1 MADEYDGRVVIDT
14 ELDNSGFEKGS
25 DKLIQSMRG
34 VEQRING
41 VGDTAAK
48 AFTADRAAKLRVEPE
63 LPEPEELQ
71 AEIEQIEKELPPVR
85 PRLDSKEYD
94 KTTERLQ
101 AKTRRLMAEINRMAN
116 TTAQGFKSTSS
127 VIAFN
132 NKLDDTAEKIVQARQ
147 ELEEFGEQQ
156 IMTDEYK
163 QAAAQ
168 IEKTQQALFKLYD
181 RKDRMSKT
189 GAAKSGE
196 DWQSIKAQIMVT
208 KQALAEYMAT
218 ADRLKEAGKD
228 SGGLWSR
235 TQALIRSTKKELD
248 GYEKQ
253 LKDAK
258 SKGSDESV
266 AWIRL
271 KAQIADTEKEL
282 ERYEAAADRMRE
294 TGEAFVDPQATAE
307 YQRMAAEI
315 ERAQRALEAN
325 AALVRGERIDEAQL
339 AVQAAQTAL
348 AEAATNRERRQ
359 ATKELAAARA
369 ELEAAANIGMPA
381 TAAPDPGVWQRFGTT
396 VRDALSGAAERA
408 HNFNMG
414 VAKMATSVA
423 GAVKKTVSGF
433 KRIATAATR
442 FLGKAFHFDDATKAV
457 NGLTKKLT
465 GIKGML
471 VSRVKSTFI
480 GFLFEQIK
488 QSFNELAK
496 FDNRFDQSV
505 SNLRNRT
512 SELGANVMAAFGGL
526 IRQIEPYITGL
537 IEKMSASVT
546 KINAVLTALRGEDT
560 MQVAVRRT
568 ESYADSLR
576 ETAKSADKAR
586 ASQQKLNET
595 LTSIDEIH
603 KLDAPKEETQI
614 DTDAGADAEKVVYE
628 NVPVESILGKMGDF
642 GRKIADQIVQGIR
655 SGDWR
660 AAGTVISE
668 GLNSVVQKID
678 DGIWRARDKVLQ
690 KAHDIAELLNGMVD
704 GFDARALGTT
714 IGDGI
719 NLALDTAYAFLET
732 FDWSKFGQRTV
743 EGLNGL
749 VDRLD
754 PRKIGQTIGSTLN
767 AAIDYAYEIFTG
779 FEWDKAGA
787 KLAQSLNE
795 FVKKVDWGKAAKTI
809 SAAISGLINSA
820 ASFLENADWKEIGQA
835 IVDFFKNIDYASIV
849 SAIVRFIGAAIG
861 SIAALMKAIFEALID
876 TGEKWGEKLFEKYGD
891 EFDAAGGSIW
901 QGVLAG
907 LKAAIKDVASWCKKN
922 IVDPFVKGFKKAFG
936 ISSPSKEMKP
946 YGGYVGEGV
955 LEGIAGIFS
964 DITNWIKTNI
974 VEPFKRGFSTAF
986 SVVGDKAN
994 ALFENGKSIA
1004 NGIKGGITA
1013 GWSAISTLIK
1023 GKKDDLK
1030 KDSEELADSAVSG
1043 FSDTSKF
1050 TKAGQKVV
1058 DGVSAGLSSSNLQ
1071 DAGGNIMDS
1080 LGRGINDSYDEK
1092 VGRIVTQRTKQIGD
1106 TLLDPGVADF
1116 EWAGK
1121 TIDERVGD
1129 GIWDAYDVYIR
1140 SDVTKRAAQIADDFR
1155 YNADY
1160 YGAGAYAAEMFSAG
1174 VRENYATAIQQFEG
1188 IAPTEW
1194 TTAMLQAFY
1203 GVQQA
1208 EKSWN
1213 DTNIRT
1219 VDSLRT
1225 IKTVAAEAAAEAE
1238 NLNGK
1243 EVQISVDGAASV
1255 LDKVADK
1262 LAGIARTFDAI
1273 GKAFSDM
1280 TTLPVPAVA
1289 MGAIAPAQTRV
1300 TDDSRNDGITATL
1313 IERLIGRIEELE
1325 EAVANRPIRVESKV
1339 MIDQREIG
1347 RATADYNA
1355 NNNRVTN
1362 GNGGASW

>member
-1 MADEYDGRVVIDT
+1 MADEYDGRVRINT

-25 DKLIQSMRG
+25 DQLKASVSGLARA
-34 VEQRING
+34 ING
-41 VGDTAAK
+41 ITGSMTSFFSK
-48 AFTADRAAKLRVEPE
+48 RWKMPEPE
-63 LPEPEELQ
+63 LPEKEEM
-71 AEIEQIEKELPPVR
+71 ELPQPDPVKPEVDTTALDAGTR
-85 PRLDSKEYD
+85 RVHQDMERITRDVGADLPEPKPVEPELDSSEFD
-94 KTTERLQ
+94 KQ
-101 AKTRRLMAEINRMAN
+101 AGKMQSSISRIVGEIDRMV
-116 TTAQGFKSTSS
+116 STSS
-127 VIAFN
+127 QGFRSTTAVLSFN
-132 NKLDDTAEKIVQARQ
+132 NKLDLTAEKIAEAREQ
-147 ELEEFGEQQ
+147 LAEFAEQQ
-156 IMTDEYK
+156 IPTDQYAETTASIQK
-163 QAAAQ
+163 AEAA
-168 IEKTQQALFKLYD
+168 LLKLYD
-181 RKDRMSKT
+181 RRDQMADLGVDENSKQ
-189 GAAKSGE
+189 
-196 DWQSIKAQIMVT
+196 WQK
-208 KQALAEYMAT
+208 L
-218 ADRLKEAGKD
+218 
-228 SGGLWSR
+228 
-235 TQALIRSTKKELD
+235 EL
-248 GYEKQ
+248 
-253 LKDAK
+253 
-258 SKGSDESV
+258 
-266 AWIRL
+266 
-271 KAQIADTEKEL
+271 QIAAAEEEV
-282 ERYEAAADRMRE
+282 ERYEMAADRMRE
-294 TGEAFVDPQATAE
+294 TGLAFVDPAATEQYAAMVEQIEQA
-307 YQRMAAEI
+307 
-315 ERAQRALEAN
+315 ERDIEAN
-325 AALVRGERIDEAQL
+325 AGMIRQEQIEQARLNVLIAQEKYAHASNAVSRQL
-339 AVQAAQTAL
+339 ALRQLQNAQNAL
-348 AEAATNRERRQ
+348 AMV
-359 ATKELAAARA
+359 A
-369 ELEAAANIGMPA
+369 EKSVTP
-381 TAAPDPGVWQRFGTT
+381 APDPAAGSAWRRLGQTIKSGV
-396 VRDALSGAAERA
+396 SGAA
-408 HNFNMG
+408 N
-414 VAKMATSVA
+414 
-423 GAVKKTVSGF
+423 AVKQFGALASKVTSGV
-433 KRIATAATR
+433 K
-442 FLGKAFHFDDATKAV
+442 
-457 NGLTKKLT
+457 GLTSKVKGLFSGIGKKGSVGLDGLLKKFT
-465 GIKGML
+465 GIKRML
-471 VSRVKSTFI
+471 ATRIKRTFI
-480 GFLFEQIK
+480 SFLFNQIK
-488 QSFNELAK
+488 ESFNELAK

-512 SELGANVMAAFGGL
+512 SELGANTMAAFGGL
-526 IRQIEPYITGL
+526 IRQIEPIITKA
-537 IEKMSASVT
+537 IDAASQAIT
-546 KINAVLTALRGEDT
+546 KLNAVMTAIRGEDT
-560 MQVAVRRT
+560 MQIAVRRT

-576 ETAKSADKAR
+576 DAAKAAKDDQKA
-586 ASQQKLNET
+586 QEKLNAT

-603 KLDAPKEETQI
+603 KLDAPKDDDLSTN
-614 DTDAGADAEKVVYE
+614 AGTDAEKVVYE
-628 NVPVESILGKMGDF
+628 NVPVDSILGKMSDF

-660 AAGTVISE
+660 VAGTAISE

-678 DGIWRARDKVLQ
+678 DGIWHARDKVLQ

-719 NLALDTAYAFLET
+719 NLALDTAYTFLET

-754 PRKIGQTIGSTLN
+754 PRKIGQTISSTLN
-767 AAIDYAYEIFTG
+767 AAIDWAYEVFSG

-795 FVKKVDWGKAAKTI
+795 FVKNVKWDKAAKTV

-876 TGEKWGEKLFEKYGD
+876 TGEKWGEKLFERYGD
-891 EFDAAGGSIW
+891 QFDAAGGSI
-901 QGVLAG
+901 GDGILAG
-907 LKAAIKDVASWCKKN
+907 LKAVFTDIKNWVKKN

-936 ISSPSKEMKP
+936 ISSPSKEVKP
-946 YGGYVGEGV
+946 YGGYVGEGI

-964 DITNWIKTNI
+964 DITNWVKTHI

-1058 DGVSAGLSSSNLQ
+1058 DGVSGGLSSGNLQ
-1071 DAGGNIMDS
+1071 DAGGSIMDS

-1106 TLLDPGVADF
+1106 TILDPGVADF

-1129 GIWDAYDVYIR
+1129 GIWDAYDVYIK

-1174 VRENYATAIQQFEG
+1174 VRENYATAIKQFEG

-1203 GVQQA
+1203 GVQRA

-1243 EVQISVDGAASV
+1243 EVRISVDGAASA